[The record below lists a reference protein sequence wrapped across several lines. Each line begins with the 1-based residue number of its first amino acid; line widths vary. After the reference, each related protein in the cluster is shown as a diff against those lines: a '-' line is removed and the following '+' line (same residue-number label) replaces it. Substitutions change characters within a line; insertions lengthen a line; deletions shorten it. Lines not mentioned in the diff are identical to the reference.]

1 MYKRMRRT
9 EVKSCSKN
17 VSYFL
22 YEKATFSSRFS
33 TNSPLPSLRVV
44 KRNVDFWFSSTRLL
58 TPIGF
63 FFAISANFARKK
75 TTTTPI
81 VREKQFAL
89 SIRAWTKKKS
99 LWYSPLLFFKG
110 HIWSNGD
117 WLRHE
122 PFNSF
127 LLWKSRGKSLP
138 SCQGLSLLYDSKES
152 TKKPFSSL

>member
-1 MYKRMRRT
+1 MSRIFCTKRRLFHPDFQQIPLHPRWG
-9 EVKSCSKN
+9 SWN
-17 VSYFL
+17 VMLTFDFL
-22 YEKATFSSRFS
+22 
-33 TNSPLPSLRVV
+33 PHDCWPQL
-44 KRNVDFWFSSTRLL
+44 D
-58 TPIGF
+58 F
-63 FFAISANFARKK
+63 FFAISANFARKT